1 MIHIQ
6 DNDTDFSICPIEKIT
21 NKGAENTYYDSWL
34 DMYIEIKSKGLSF
47 SAKWGCFVGGLIE
60 LHTQLL
66 KLKTSDDESTYLF
79 SPEEGMLKLIFGK
92 NKFGTYYVMFT
103 IYTDIRSDVYVHG
116 ISSIDI
122 PSMDNLINGVQQLI
136 DY

>member
-1 MIHIQ
+1 LK
-6 DNDTDFSICPIEKIT
+6 KIT

-60 LHTQLL
+60 LHTRLL

-79 SPEEGMLKLIFGK
+79 FPEEGMLKLIFGK
-92 NKFGTYYVMFT
+92 NNLAHIMLCLLFIQIFAPMSMFMG
-103 IYTDIRSDVYVHG
+103 YQVS
-116 ISSIDI
+116 ISHQWIT
-122 PSMDNLINGVQQLI
+122 
-136 DY
+136 